1 MLCALE
7 SGMLLGGT
15 VMLGLAAGFFVEEVA
30 TCLGYSPTNYLA
42 KWRAARQLERL
53 GSVSA

>member
-15 VMLGLAAGFFVEEVA
+15 VMLGLAVGFFVEEVA
-30 TCLGYSPTNYLA
+30 TRLGYSPTNYLA
-42 KWRAARQLERL
+42 KWQAARQVKRL